1 MGNSAQCCIFNLK
14 KKSPKLHA
22 ENWEIS
28 TTLKIMKSQ
37 DCPEYAL
44 WDTGPV
50 KTCLHCCA
58 PQVQADSSRGCLLLS
73 AAPSTGHDPS
83 GVAYQIFTLQC
94 ITVAKLHT
102 VVEQH
107 NNFMAGVSTAW
118 GTGVKRHRVRG
129 LSTSHTLEEK
139 FQQGKRTPNTMQGKQ
154 QQQKPRTP
162 DNLSIL
168 SVTKE

>member
-1 MGNSAQCCIFNLK
+1 
-14 KKSPKLHA
+14 
-22 ENWEIS
+22 
-28 TTLKIMKSQ
+28 MKSQ

-118 GTGVKRHRVRG
+118 GTGVKRHSVGGAEHQSHPRREISARKENTKYHAGKATTTKTQDTWQSLYFVRYQRVIA
-129 LSTSHTLEEK
+129 LEK
-139 FQQGKRTPNTMQGKQ
+139 FYC
-154 QQQKPRTP
+154 QKPFT
-162 DNLSIL
+162 NIN
-168 SVTKE
+168 TNTA